1 MVPDKWACVCV
12 AFDAMAFQQHDP
24 IPSGLV
30 IAVTEIGDKAAPGLL
45 YSSPFLFFLCTFS
58 IGAFR
63 AFFEAISALS
73 QIVPR
78 LALVFR
84 FFLSSRLSQVFSG
97 PFTRF

>member
-1 MVPDKWACVCV
+1 M
-12 AFDAMAFQQHDP
+12 
-24 IPSGLV
+24 
-30 IAVTEIGDKAAPGLL
+30 TEIDGDGKAAPGLL